1 MHSAQDPDNE
11 HFRDLAN
18 LPPLDP
24 STEEFVGEGL
34 ELGLVASETEA
45 IALAERL
52 TGAVADR
59 WVNFGVAGE
68 DYADLVRA
76 RQLPS
81 GGPEA
86 ATNEGI

>member
-1 MHSAQDPDNE
+1 MTSK
-11 HFRDLAN
+11 FRDLAN

-24 STEEFVGEGL
+24 STEEFVGEGR
-34 ELGLVASETEA
+34 ELGVVMSQTEA

-68 DYADLVRA
+68 DYGDLVRA
-76 RQLPS
+76 RRLPD
-81 GGPEA
+81 GGPA
-86 ATNEGI
+86 LQTRM